1 MSASMG
7 HGVSRRRFLWG
18 LGMSVTA
25 VACTNGTTITTFG
38 STTTTSPTT
47 TTPPP
52 GTLGARNGR
61 TLVIVELG
69 GGNDG
74 LNTVVPHAD
83 PAYRALRPDL
93 GIDDPLDLDGEI
105 GLHPSLARL
114 AERYEKGQ
122 MAIVEGVGV
131 PNPSLSHF
139 ESMDRWWTA
148 DGGAEGSGW
157 LGRWLDGTVGF
168 EDPTAAVS
176 IGPGPS
182 RALLGTGSYSVAI
195 QGADGLTPDVPGWID
210 DADELMAS
218 WRGFVPALQGDVGP
232 VAEVRT
238 AIEATLEAKED
249 LGVLLG
255 DETGRPG
262 RPLPGFA
269 DQLEVA
275 ATLATSSAP
284 PSILFVH
291 GAGDFDTHQRQDTRH
306 AELLGE
312 VDGAIGDFLDTIE
325 AAGRLD
331 DVTLMTTSEFGRRAG
346 ENGDGTDH
354 GTAAPNLLLGGGVAG
369 GRHGQSPSLTALDS
383 SGNLRHTVDFR
394 SVYASVLSQWLEADD
409 EEILGG
415 SWEQLGLFA

>member
-1 MSASMG
+1 MSMT
-7 HGVSRRRFLWG
+7 RRRFLWG
-18 LGMSVTA
+18 LGMSATA

-38 STTTTSPTT
+38 STTTTTPGSTT
-47 TTPPP
+47 TTATTPPP
-52 GTLGARNGR
+52 GALGTRNGR

-83 PAYRALRPDL
+83 PAYRSLRPGL
-93 GIDDPLDLDGEI
+93 GIDAPLDLDGEV
-105 GLHPSLARL
+105 GLHPALTRL
-114 AERYEKGQ
+114 AARYEHGQ

-139 ESMDRWWTA
+139 ESMESWWTA

-182 RALLGTGSYSVAI
+182 RALLGGASYSVAI
-195 QGADGLTPDVPGWID
+195 QGADGLTPDVPGWVD
-210 DADELMAS
+210 DGDELMAA
-218 WRGFVPALQGDVGP
+218 WHGFVPALQGDVGP
-232 VAEVRT
+232 VAGVRT
-238 AIEATLEAKED
+238 AIEATLAAKDD
-249 LGVLLG
+249 LAALLG
-255 DETGRPG
+255 DDGRAG
-262 RPLPGFA
+262 RPLPGFGE
-269 DQLEVA
+269 QLEVA
-275 ATLATSSAP
+275 ATLATSADP

-312 VDGAIGDFLDTIE
+312 VDEAIGAFLDTVE
-325 AAGRLD
+325 GAGRLGE
-331 DVTLMTTSEFGRRAG
+331 VAVLTTSEFGRRAA

-354 GTAAPNLLLGGGVAG
+354 GTAAPSLLLGGSVAG
-369 GRHGQSPSLTALDS
+369 GRFGEAPSLTGLDQA
-383 SGNLRHTVDFR
+383 GNLRHTVDFR

-415 SWEQLGLFA
+415 AWEQLDLFA

>member
-1 MSASMG
+1 MSIT
-7 HGVSRRRFLWG
+7 RRRFLWG

-25 VACTNGTTITTFG
+25 VACTNGTTMTTFG
-38 STTTTSPTT
+38 SSTTTTASA
-47 TTPPP
+47 PPP
-52 GTLGARNGR
+52 VGALGERNGR

-74 LNTVVPHAD
+74 LNTVVPYAD
-83 PAYRALRPDL
+83 PAYRSLRPDL
-93 GIDDPLDLDGEI
+93 GIEEPIDLDGEV

-114 AERYEKGQ
+114 ASRYERGQ

-182 RALLGTGSYSVAI
+182 RALLGGASYSVAI

-218 WRGFVPALQGDVGP
+218 WKGFAPALQGDVGP
-232 VAEVRT
+232 IADVRT
-238 AIEATLEAKED
+238 AIEATLAAKDD
-249 LGVLLG
+249 LDALLDGGV
-255 DETGRPG
+255 GRPG
-262 RPLPGFA
+262 RPLPGFG

-275 ATLATSSAP
+275 ATLATSDAP
-284 PSILFVH
+284 PSVLFVH

-306 AELLGE
+306 AELLAE
-312 VDGAIGDFLDTIE
+312 VDEAIGTFLDQVE

-331 DVTLMTTSEFGRRAG
+331 EVAVLTTSEFGRRAA

-354 GTAAPNLLLGGGVAG
+354 GTAAPSLLVGGAVAG
-369 GRHGQSPSLTALDS
+369 GRFGEPPSLSALDQA
-383 SGNLRHTVDFR
+383 GNLRHTVDFR